1 MKSNRYIFLTFLL
14 VSLSSH
20 SQDFNQDEL
29 DSEFLNSLPDSIKN
43 DVLSEMSAAKE
54 EVMEENYRPSTKLRK
69 SQTLRDFQKYLDEK
83 SKENENIELR
93 FGSEFFKTLQSTF
106 SPINEANYDP
116 NYILDYGDFL
126 NVDIVGAS
134 ESENELEI
142 MRDGSIFIPSVGKIY
157 IGGMR
162 LSEAKKIISSKI
174 AEKLIGSETYVSLA
188 ELRDIQILVTGESYS
203 PGIYTLSGGSNP
215 LHAIVMSGGIS
226 EKGSYR
232 KIDVKRDGSIV
243 KSIDVYK
250 AFIFGDQ
257 DYNFRLRSG
266 DVLYVNQAFNLIRV
280 SGGVNRPGLYE
291 LLPDEN
297 FNDLIRFSNG
307 FSYNSNKEKIYYESI
322 INDIDNGNGLTQNDL
337 NEISLE
343 MYDSIHIE
351 QNVIKT
357 VSIEGAVKR
366 PGIYKITEDETLTD
380 LINRAGGYKKN
391 AYPFGGILSREDV
404 KEIQAKQVEAEYRSL
419 IKKLVTSV
427 VTAQTL
433 GSGQTSGGM
442 GTSESMIFMLDQ
454 LKNYKPDGRVI
465 TEFNLNRLQSMPK
478 DNILM
483 KADDKI
489 FIPEITNSV
498 LVIGEVESSGS
509 FPYRDNKSVNYY
521 IQQAGGID
529 QLGDEGYAVLVQPNG
544 ISKKINFGLS
554 LRSNKTEIYPGSVI
568 FVERDF
574 EPQGISY
581 AAVVAPVVSSIAVS
595 LASLNTIANN

>member
-1 MKSNRYIFLTFLL
+1 
-14 VSLSSH
+14 
-20 SQDFNQDEL
+20 
-29 DSEFLNSLPDSIKN
+29 
-43 DVLSEMSAAKE
+43 
-54 EVMEENYRPSTKLRK
+54 
-69 SQTLRDFQKYLDEK
+69 
-83 SKENENIELR
+83 
-93 FGSEFFKTLQSTF
+93 
-106 SPINEANYDP
+106 
-116 NYILDYGDFL
+116 
-126 NVDIVGAS
+126 
-134 ESENELEI
+134 
-142 MRDGSIFIPSVGKIY
+142 
-157 IGGMR
+157 
-162 LSEAKKIISSKI
+162 
-174 AEKLIGSETYVSLA
+174 
-188 ELRDIQILVTGESYS
+188 
-203 PGIYTLSGGSNP
+203 
-215 LHAIVMSGGIS
+215 
-226 EKGSYR
+226 
-232 KIDVKRDGSIV
+232 
-243 KSIDVYK
+243 
-250 AFIFGDQ
+250 
-257 DYNFRLRSG
+257 
-266 DVLYVNQAFNLIRV
+266 
-280 SGGVNRPGLYE
+280 
-291 LLPDEN
+291 
-297 FNDLIRFSNG
+297 
-307 FSYNSNKEKIYYESI
+307 
-322 INDIDNGNGLTQNDL
+322 
-337 NEISLE
+337 

-380 LINRAGGYKKN
+380 LINRAEGIKKMR
-391 AYPFGGILSREDV
+391 ILLVGFYQEDV

-427 VTAQTL
+427 VTAKHRL
-433 GSGQTSGGM
+433 WSDWWWYGHVRVYDF
-442 GTSESMIFMLDQ
+442 IYQ

-581 AAVVAPVVSSIAVS
+581 AAV
-595 LASLNTIANN
+595 LLQ